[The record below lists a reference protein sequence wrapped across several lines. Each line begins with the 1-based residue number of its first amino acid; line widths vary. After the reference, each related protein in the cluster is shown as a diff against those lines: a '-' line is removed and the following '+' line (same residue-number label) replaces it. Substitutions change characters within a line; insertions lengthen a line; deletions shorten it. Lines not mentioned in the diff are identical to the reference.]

1 MLPRDFTEEQH
12 MFRDAYRKFLA
23 AEIVPHMEAWR
34 EAGIVD
40 RAAFRRAGEQGFLM
54 VWPDEQYGG
63 MGDADFRFERFAV
76 DGNLPP
82 VLRNL
87 DGGGPILRCN
97 QMKSV
102 AIVQNAQPLCK
113 DKACKTKMTWRDFA
127 TVDLAPKSSGPH
139 TPVIRPDEF
148 KMGEEAAKNTALDN
162 MRILS
167 ETYSGMATFR
177 LLERCGLIEPQ
188 NTNTNTNTKPVP

>member
-1 MLPRDFTEEQH
+1 MRSTTLSLGFVAAMCLMASPAFAQTSVEPPLNSKDF
-12 MFRDAYRKFLA
+12 
-23 AEIVPHMEAWR
+23 
-34 EAGIVD
+34 
-40 RAAFRRAGEQGFLM
+40 RAGFQKGSNDVHAHLESIASEL
-54 VWPDEQYGG
+54 
-63 MGDADFRFERFAV
+63 DADFRFERFAV

>member
-1 MLPRDFTEEQH
+1 MRSTLLSLGFAAACIASLPAFAQTPAEPPLNSKDF
-12 MFRDAYRKFLA
+12 
-23 AEIVPHMEAWR
+23 
-34 EAGIVD
+34 
-40 RAAFRRAGEQGFLM
+40 RAGFQKGSNDVHAHLESIASEL
-54 VWPDEQYGG
+54 
-63 MGDADFRFERFAV
+63 DADFRFERFAV
-76 DGNLPP
+76 DGSLPP

-102 AIVQNAQPLCK
+102 AIVQTYQPLCK
-113 DKACKTKMTWRDFA
+113 DKACNAKVSWRDFA
-127 TVDLAPKSSGPH
+127 AVDLAPKSAE
-139 TPVIRPDEF
+139 TPVPMARPDEF

-177 LLERCGLIEPQ
+177 LLERCGLIEQKTLDTSKNP
-188 NTNTNTNTKPVP
+188 K

>member
-1 MLPRDFTEEQH
+1 MHVDTATCYSSTCTPCF
-12 MFRDAYRKFLA
+12 FLLN
-23 AEIVPHMEAWR
+23 ETPPHG
-34 EAGIVD
+34 AGFQKGSNDVHAHLESI
-40 RAAFRRAGEQGFLM
+40 ASEL
-54 VWPDEQYGG
+54 
-63 MGDADFRFERFAV
+63 DADFRFERFAV